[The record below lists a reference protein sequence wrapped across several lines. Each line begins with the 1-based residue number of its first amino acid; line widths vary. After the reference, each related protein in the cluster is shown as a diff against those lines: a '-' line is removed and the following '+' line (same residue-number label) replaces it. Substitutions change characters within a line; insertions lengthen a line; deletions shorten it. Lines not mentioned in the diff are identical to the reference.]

1 MKNKIYLFLLVLLAL
16 TADCGLLIVDL
27 YAQSQ
32 NSMSYDATTSPYFYV
47 GDDSSARLGVG
58 IPQKNNIPLPFTLG
72 DSLGMGSQSYIA
84 GWLAG
89 AGWRLEADS
98 NKDYRL
104 TVDDITVR
112 GTLSVYELLLNQIRA
127 TNGNLLVTSA
137 ANVDSVAKDQAS
149 FWTVDVTEHNITP
162 FAPGD
167 IIICQG
173 TSIAGVTFDSTG
185 TIVDDGYLVKRLIYK
200 VDSTSG
206 RRVYISAAP
215 GAPTQKGN
223 IRPGDLF
230 CRIGSATD
238 GNRMGTIGLFADDAG
253 APYMRV
259 TDSVKSWGD
268 WGNIGSVRMQ
278 AGKLNGIIDPDF
290 GGQLEG
296 YGLYA
301 TNAYLKGKIIVT
313 NPEDF
318 DLDINLLWDSVS
330 NKPSLFDPPAG
341 AGLFLDANRMGY
353 YNSTQ
358 YPASPWRT
366 YMDNTGK
373 FYLTGKGTHYLSWN
387 DSVLNINGNVTL
399 TNTMPYTKVDGL
411 GSLATKSSLGLDE
424 VGDGATYARVLKT
437 DISAGHIKLSE
448 AIGTLDDIDNGTY
461 AKVLATDISAG
472 HIKITG
478 SDGTTTCIDGGKIV
492 ANSIDGNHIKAGSI
506 LTSKLAFSAA
516 TNQNVIAYI
525 NASNE
530 GLDITGD
537 RIQINGTTT
546 FAAGYDPSTKTT
558 AGEVTTIV
566 GNTITTGYV
575 NALNVTANSVNSA
588 WVYAGNISANQINAG
603 TLNASTVAVT
613 NLNASNI
620 TTGTLSAARINSL
633 GNITATGT
641 ISGGTLSGSTITG
654 ATISGTT
661 ITGGTVQTSASGQR
675 VIMGSSND
683 LNFYNS
689 SNNLSGSIKGSYT
702 SPYSRLD
709 IDASQDLYLS
719 GGSNTN
725 IVATYGVG
733 ITAGTYLDIYAT
745 GARIN
750 GTAISLS
757 GHTHGAA
764 DITSGTIGTAR
775 LGSGTASN
783 STYLRGDGAWSTI
796 SAGNAATTTLWVASS
811 SGGAATTQLK
821 IRTITLNGTT
831 FNVLVP

>member
-1 MKNKIYLFLLVLLAL
+1 MKLKNCLLLTAYCLLAL
-16 TADCGLLIVDL
+16 TADCGLLTVDL
-27 YAQSQ
+27 YAQAKNTIS
-32 NSMSYDATTSPYFYV
+32 NDGTTANHFYI
-47 GDDSSARLGVG
+47 GRDTSARLGVG

-72 DSLGMGSQSYIA
+72 DSLAMGSQSYIA

-162 FAPGD
+162 FATGD

-200 VDSTSG
+200 VDSTNG
-206 RRVYISAAP
+206 RRVYISNAP
-215 GAPTQKGN
+215 GAPTQKGS
-223 IRPGDLF
+223 IRKGDLF
-230 CRIGSATD
+230 CRIGSATNGD
-238 GNRMGTIGLFADDAG
+238 RMGTIGLFADDAG

-268 WGNIGSVRMQ
+268 WGDVSSVRMQ
-278 AGKLNGIIDPDF
+278 AGKLNGITDPDF
-290 GGQLEG
+290 GGQLQG

-366 YMDNTGK
+366 YMDNQGR
-373 FYLTGKGTHYLSWN
+373 FFLTGKGTDYLSWN
-387 DSVLNINGNVTL
+387 DSTLNIEGNITL
-399 TNTMPYTKVDGL
+399 KNTLPYTKVTGL
-411 GSLATKSSLGLDE
+411 GDLATRDALGLDE
-424 VGDGATYARVLKT
+424 IADGSSYAKVLKT

-506 LTSKLAFSAA
+506 LTSKLAFSPA

-537 RIQINGTTT
+537 RIQINGSTT
-546 FAAGYDPSTKTT
+546 FAEGYNPLNKLDPGDAAADINANT
-558 AGEVTTIV
+558 TTID
-566 GNTITTGYV
+566 GGK
-575 NALNVTANSVNSA
+575 
-588 WVYAGNISANQINAG
+588 
-603 TLNASTVAVT
+603 
-613 NLNASNI
+613 I
-620 TTGTLSAARINSL
+620 TTGTIAANKIVSGSFVATGGAAGDINAGSTTID
-633 GNITATGT
+633 GGKITTGT
-641 ISGGTLSGSTITG
+641 ITADRLSTNLTLTNMLTVSGGLRTASVGARRIEMDAGATTANLTFINGSPNAYSCIMQTTSSGMSISSSSSYPLSITG
-654 ATISGTT
+654 DMKING
-661 ITGGTVQTSASGQR
+661 
-675 VIMGSSND
+675 
-683 LNFYNS
+683 
-689 SNNLSGSIKGSYT
+689 NLSQI
-702 SPYSRLD
+702 
-709 IDASQDLYLS
+709 
-719 GGSNTN
+719 N
-725 IVATYGVG
+725 G
-733 ITAGTYLDIYAT
+733 ITTSFPSSQGAAGTYLRND
-745 GARIN
+745 
-750 GTAISLS
+750 
-757 GHTHGAA
+757 
-764 DITSGTIGTAR
+764 
-775 LGSGTASN
+775 GSGNLTWSN
-783 STYLRGDGAWSTI
+783 I
-796 SAGNAATTTLWVASS
+796 SIGSSSTTTLYVAST
-811 SGGAATTQLK
+811 SGGAATTQLHV
-821 IRTITLNGTT
+821 RTVNINGTNYT
-831 FNVLVP
+831 ILVP